1 MLDAPRVPI
10 PSPHT
15 GPSGSRS
22 GTRPATGSPSDSVPC
37 FDSGSGFDSA
47 QALLLR
53 RGATL
58 LSRTDPELAR
68 VLDREVEEQAGTL
81 AMVASASVASPAV
94 LAAGGAALSNVTAEG
109 YPGARYHPGAARF
122 DVAERLAVERARDAF
137 GARYANVQPHSCSSA
152 NQAVLAAL
160 LPPGGVLL
168 ALDLDSGGHLT
179 HGSAASVTGRHYK
192 AVHYGLDDEGFID
205 YDQVDELA
213 RAHRPT
219 VLIAG
224 ASAYPRTLD
233 FARFRAIADSVGA
246 YLVADISHIAG
257 LVATGEH
264 PSPIDLAHVTTTS
277 TYKQLGGPRGGLIL
291 IGREHRTPGPDS
303 RGTPLARL
311 MQRAVFPQSQGTPNP
326 ASIAAKAHALK
337 LVAEPAF
344 KATMRLVVDD
354 AAALADAL
362 AGLGH
367 RVLTGGTD
375 NHMVLLDML
384 DRGITGVVA
393 ERALE
398 ECGILTNRNRIPKDT
413 KPPLVAGGLRLGTNV
428 AAQRGMGPDEM
439 RVCAGLLD
447 EVLAAT
453 TVLGDTEFRTDPE
466 VRDRVAAQVA
476 ALCRTHPL
484 PFGAAIGGVEGSDRE
499 PGERS

>member
-1 MLDAPRVPI
+1 MLETSRVSL
-10 PSPHT
+10 PSHDLRQT
-15 GPSGSRS
+15 GTRSGSAVD
-22 GTRPATGSPSDSVPC
+22 TDSNPNPNP
-37 FDSGSGFDSA
+37 GSA
-47 QALLLR
+47 QTLLLHQ
-53 RGATL
+53 GAAL
-58 LSRTDPELAR
+58 LSRTDPELAL
-68 VLDREVEEQAGTL
+68 VLDREVGEQAGTL
-81 AMVASASVASPAV
+81 AMVASASIANPAV

-122 DVAERLAVERARDAF
+122 DAVERLAVDRAKQAF

-160 LPPGGVLL
+160 VPPGGVLL

-179 HGSAASVTGRHYK
+179 HGSAASVTGRHYR
-192 AVHYGLDDEGFID
+192 AVHYGLDEQGFID
-205 YDQVDELA
+205 YEQVAELA
-213 RAHRPT
+213 LAHRPK

-264 PSPIDLAHVTTTS
+264 PSPIDLAHITTTS

-291 IGREHRTPGPDS
+291 IGQEHRTPGPDS
-303 RGTPLARL
+303 RRTPLEKL
-311 MQRAVFPQSQGTPNP
+311 MQRAVFPQSQGTPSP

-344 KATMRLVVDD
+344 KATMRLVVDN
-354 AAALADAL
+354 AVALAEDL
-362 AGLGH
+362 AGLGY
-367 RVLTGGTD
+367 RVLAGGTD
-375 NHMVLLDML
+375 NHMVLLDIL

-398 ECGILTNRNRIPKDT
+398 DCGILTNRNRIPKDT
-413 KPPLVAGGLRLGTNV
+413 KAPLVASGLRLGTNV
-428 AAQRGMGPDEM
+428 LSQRGMGPAQM
-439 RVCAGLLD
+439 RVCAGLLH
-447 EVLAAT
+447 EVLTAT
-453 TVLGDTEFRTDPE
+453 TVLGDAEFRTDPV
-466 VRDRVAAQVA
+466 VRDRVAAEVA

-484 PFGAAIGGVEGSDRE
+484 PFGAGVGTAEVSDRDR
-499 PGERS
+499 GARS